1 MGERDIFLAALDR
14 ENPVERTT
22 YLDDACGTDVSLR
35 QRVDALLQSHE
46 GAGSFLGTPAAE
58 QAATNDDQADAPTI
72 FVDRGENSGANAPP
86 SPNTSGTTQ
95 AELDFLAPSEQ

>member
-22 YLDDACGTDVSLR
+22 YLDEACGTDVALR
-35 QRVDALLQSHE
+35 QRVNALLQSHE

-72 FVDRGENSGANAPP
+72 FVDRGESAPGANSG
-86 SPNTSGTTQ
+86 GTTQ